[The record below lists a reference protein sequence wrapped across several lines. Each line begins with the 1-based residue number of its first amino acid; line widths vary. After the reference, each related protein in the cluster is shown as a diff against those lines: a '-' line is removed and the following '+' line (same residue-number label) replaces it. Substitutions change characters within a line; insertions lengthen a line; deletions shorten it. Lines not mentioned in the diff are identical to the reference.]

1 MRKPFLNYRSLP
13 LFWLISI
20 GLSGQASAASEV
32 SADYAQLVDQ
42 VMQVQPQQMQ
52 QQSTSELAK
61 QYQSQSQRWISD
73 DISLNLKHEND
84 SLLSNEGLR
93 NYEIG
98 AQATVQLPK
107 QQQAWQNLA
116 EQTQALNGAQR
127 DYLRWLASGKLREV
141 SWQYRVAEVQKNAA
155 ERAYEQATELLEKVQ
170 LKQKAGEATE
180 LDFVMAQ
187 SKAVELET
195 EKENSRFQFELA
207 AKQFKQWTK
216 TDRVP
221 MNTSEDPQQIL
232 NADQHPYLAWLQV
245 QMQVAQAQV
254 GKSKAEQAITPSVY
268 FGAIHDQAPGNDHST
283 LVAQISIPF
292 GMDQKKQIA
301 VANEQVKLTNSRVTL
316 AQAQLDLQ
324 VQAQQALQH
333 VEQLR
338 QQYVLLQ
345 QNVSLGE
352 SRLQMMEKAYQLG
365 AVNIESLIRA
375 QQSFLDVSKQLALV
389 TVEIAKS
396 VANLNQING
405 HILVAYQ

>member
-1 MRKPFLNYRSLP
+1 MQKPFLKYPSWSL
-13 LFWLISI
+13 LWLISI
-20 GLSGQASAASEV
+20 GFSGQTLAASEV
-32 SADYAQLVDQ
+32 SADYAKLVDQ
-42 VMQVQPQQMQ
+42 VMQTQPQQMQ

-61 QYQSQSQRWISD
+61 QYKNQAERWISD
-73 DISLNLKHEND
+73 DLSLHLKHEND
-84 SLLSNEGLR
+84 ALLSDDGVR
-93 NYEIG
+93 NYEVG

-116 EQTQALNGAQR
+116 EQTRSLNGAQQN
-127 DYLRWLASGKLREV
+127 YLRWLASGKLRDV
-141 SWQYRVAEVQKNAA
+141 SWQYRRAEVQKNAA
-155 ERAYEQATELLEKVQ
+155 DRAYQQAEELLNKVQ
-170 LKQKAGEATE
+170 LKKKAGDATE
-180 LDFVMAQ
+180 LDLVMAQ

-195 EKENSRFQFELA
+195 AKENARFQFELA

-216 TDRVP
+216 TDQVP

-232 NADQHPYLAWLQV
+232 NAEQHPYLAWLQA

-254 GKSKAEQAITPSVY
+254 GKSKAEQAIAPSVY
-268 FGAIHDQAPGNDHST
+268 FGAIHDQAPGSDHST
-283 LVAQISIPF
+283 LVAQLSIPL

-301 VANEQVKLTNSRVTL
+301 VAEEQVNLTNSRVTL

-324 VQAQQALQH
+324 VQAQEALQH

-352 SRLQMMEKAYQLG
+352 SKLQMMEKAYQLG

-375 QQSFLDVSKQLALV
+375 QQSFLEVSKQLALV

-405 HILVAYQ
+405 HVLVAYK